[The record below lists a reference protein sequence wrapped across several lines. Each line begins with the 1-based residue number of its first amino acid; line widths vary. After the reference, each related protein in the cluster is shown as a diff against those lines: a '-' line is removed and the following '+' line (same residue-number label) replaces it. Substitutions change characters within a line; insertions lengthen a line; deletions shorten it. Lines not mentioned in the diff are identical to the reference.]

1 MTKIEATFEV
11 VTPMF
16 CGDGENTVSASLRPL
31 SIKGLL
37 RFHFRAVA
45 FRLLKGDLQKIL
57 NFESKIF
64 GSTKGIGL
72 LRIRTELLNEGKAVS
87 ANSVLNLASGKVVGE
102 GVRYLGYGLM
112 GAFGANE
119 GRLTRPCL
127 DGVEFSLHLTLR
139 EDDKTCITLLH
150 YTMLS
155 IAICG
160 SLGARS
166 RKGFGSL
173 SLKSLKIA
181 DKEEKVEQVFKWP
194 ALLAKEFENQLS
206 YPDYTA
212 WSSQSRVIKVEGG
225 SSALEIMNTIGK
237 AMMHY
242 RSFGRDGQV
251 LGVPALKKF
260 QVDHDLM
267 HSAHDSKVEDIPR
280 RSAFGLPHKYFF
292 TSIQNC
298 SRDFGAKP
306 ENHERRASPLFIKV
320 IKVDGQYF
328 GLLSFLPAQFLPDG
342 ERIVVHNRARIQ
354 GGKSTGNL
362 SQFYTPVSQFLEFIG
377 SGESEFTR
385 GYTVRAL

>member
-45 FRLLKGDLQKIL
+45 FGLLKGDLQKIRS
-57 NFESKIF
+57 FESKIF
-64 GSTKGIGL
+64 GSTKGVGL
-72 LRIRTELLNEGKAVS
+72 LRIRTELVNEGKEVA
-87 ANSVLNLASGKVVGE
+87 ANSVLNSATGRVVGE

-112 GAFGANE
+112 GAFGNDA

-127 DGVEFSLHLTLR
+127 EGVEFSLHLTVR
-139 EDDKTCITLLH
+139 EDDKDCITLLRC
-150 YTMLS
+150 TMLS
-155 IAICG
+155 IGICG

-173 SLKSLKIA
+173 SLKSLKID
-181 DKEEKVEQVFKWP
+181 DKDQKTEHIFRWP
-194 ALLAKEFENQLS
+194 ALLNKEFENQPI

-225 SSALEIMNTIGK
+225 SSALEVMNTIGK

-242 RSFGRDGQV
+242 RSFGRDGKV
-251 LGVPALKKF
+251 LGSPALRKF
-260 QVDHDLM
+260 EGDHDLM
-267 HSAHDSKVEDIPR
+267 LHAHDGKVDDIPI

-320 IKVDGQYF
+320 IKVDGRYF
-328 GLLSFLPAQFLPDG
+328 GLLSFLPAQFLPDS
-342 ERIVVHNRARIQ
+342 ERIVVHNRTRIQ

-362 SQFYTPVSQFLEFIG
+362 SQFYTPVSEFLEFIG
-377 SGESEFTR
+377 SKESEFTR